1 MTDYFSSLA
10 KKMEEI
16 DCSYTAKQLAKPE
29 WCIAEL
35 ARLGYS
41 IRFSALRIEHL
52 EEQLG
57 RSVAC
62 PEAFTPPAITYQ
74 LKGPLIEQWGAHP
87 TCITDSLAIAAA
99 SALCYV
105 CAEHF
110 EYDSYDDVCIC
121 CREKERALACN

>member
-1 MTDYFSSLA
+1 MYTSRTLGKRPDVPQTRKVDMTDYFSSLA

-16 DCSYTAKQLAKPE
+16 ECSYTAKQLAKPE

-41 IRFSALRIEHL
+41 IRFSALTIEHL

-62 PEAFTPPAITYQ
+62 PEAFTPRRSRI
-74 LKGPLIEQWGAHP
+74 
-87 TCITDSLAIAAA
+87 
-99 SALCYV
+99 
-105 CAEHF
+105 
-110 EYDSYDDVCIC
+110 
-121 CREKERALACN
+121 R